1 MFVTN
6 EILYKKDEHK
16 VSFKSVTFV
25 KNDYADFALNFNEE
39 SEDEHSKNFQ
49 EHTKVESCLVEI
61 INTTD
66 NLSYAKTNYFSIKAL
81 RKTPETV
88 SNAEFNDQ
96 SLPSS
101 ALDDNF
107 KIRIRISCDNQVI
120 EEFLI
125 GKIDEILK
133 LKDKKNTNTEN
144 RDIKLTSKDKKI
156 VMFANFIID

>member
-6 EILYKKDEHK
+6 EIFGKKNEHK
-16 VSFKSVTFV
+16 VSFTGVTFL
-25 KNDYADFALNFNEE
+25 KNDYADFNLKINEE

-49 EHTKVESCLVEI
+49 EQTKAQSCLVEI

-101 ALDDNF
+101 VLHEDY
-107 KIRIRISCDNQVI
+107 KLRISCDNQII
-120 EEFLI
+120 EEFPL
-125 GKIDEILK
+125 GKLMK
-133 LKDKKNTNTEN
+133 
-144 RDIKLTSKDKKI
+144 
-156 VMFANFIID
+156 F